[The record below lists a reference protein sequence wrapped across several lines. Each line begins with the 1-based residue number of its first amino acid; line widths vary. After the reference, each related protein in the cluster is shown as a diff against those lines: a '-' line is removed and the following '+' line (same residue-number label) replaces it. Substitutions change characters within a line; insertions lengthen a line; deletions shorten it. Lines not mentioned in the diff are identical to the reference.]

1 MHQFFLKENN
11 NDTDFVLLKEARRGR
26 TLVLAAH
33 PDDEV
38 LGCGG
43 AIISHIRQGDPV
55 FIVIATDG
63 GFPVHP
69 DQQVPGYALLRKR
82 ESMDA
87 SQVLG
92 CGTPRFLDY
101 TDQRLNSVK
110 NLADK
115 LLQLYNEYQPE
126 IIYLP
131 AFTEIHPDH
140 YTLYEAGTE
149 AATKFTGDFTLFYYE
164 TGAPTRPNCYLDIT
178 ESIGQKRHA
187 IQCFVSQLKV
197 QNLEEQITGLNQYRA
212 YYLPK
217 EIKCAEAFYIIEKQK
232 LNQLQLQPYKV
243 NSSLHDSV
251 SEEIKLMHWPMISVI
266 IRTMGLPLLKEAL
279 ASVFTQHYPNLEI
292 ILVDARGNFDV
303 SKIALPENINL
314 KLISEHR
321 HLSRPAAANAGL
333 EAVGGDYFCFLD
345 EDDLIESNHISD
357 LWKWLHF
364 RDEPAAY
371 CGIRMVDEN
380 GSETAVYNEPFSLN
394 RLISENFIPIH
405 AVLYKRKVLD
415 EGCRFDERLSVFEDW
430 DFLLSVLQSG
440 VFFHLDKISG
450 TYRNFRSSGLYWDP
464 EISQRDRNYILEKW
478 RAIHGNPILN
488 NPIAGYF
495 YKNRRN
501 IVHKWPHYFE
511 IYHKY
516 FQRFINTECTVV
528 EIGVSLGGSLQMWR
542 SYFGKRARIIGID
555 INPECRQFGEP
566 GIEIFIGSQS
576 DPDFLRQFLEIVPR
590 IDILIDDGGHRMDE
604 QIISFENLFPNIS
617 NHGVY
622 LCEDTHT
629 SYLEIYGGGLG
640 NPASFIEYA
649 KTLADHLHAWH
660 MPDHVLPASDY
671 TRNIQAVSFYD
682 SIVVIEKRARVQPWS
697 EVRGAGLLPEAEP
710 LTPISLEIS
719 RMKLKLLGAGL
730 PDYCDVGGLISH
742 PGHLKSY
749 LGDKYEGTIWP
760 DQGET
765 MIGWKRLTHLEMC
778 IKNIIEEN
786 IPGDFIETGV
796 WRGGAC
802 IFMAYLLKINKINN
816 RIVWIADSF
825 QGLPA
830 PDPQRYPLDS
840 ESTLHTVPCLAVSEA
855 EVRKNFEKYV
865 IEDSNTRFLKGW
877 FKDTL
882 PTAPI
887 ERLSLLRLDGDL
899 YESTMDALQALYHRL
914 APGGYCIIDDYGAI
928 PACRQAV
935 EDFRQTAG
943 IAGEIIPIDWTGVYW
958 RKQ

>member
-1 MHQFFLKENN
+1 MKENSF
-11 NDTDFVLLKEARRGR
+11 DKDFILLKEARRGR

-38 LGCGG
+38 LGCAG

-63 GFPVHP
+63 GCPVHP
-69 DQQVPGYALLRKR
+69 DQQIPGYALLRKR

-101 TDQRLNSVK
+101 PDQGLKSVK
-110 NLADK
+110 NLDEK
-115 LLQLYNEYQPE
+115 LLQLFDEIQPE

-140 YTLYEAGTE
+140 HALFEAGTE
-149 AATKFTGDFTLFYYE
+149 AATKFTGELTLFYYE
-164 TGAPTRPNCYLDIT
+164 IGAPTRTNCYLDIT
-178 ESIGQKRHA
+178 GSIEQKRRA
-187 IQCFVSQLKV
+187 IHCFASQLKV
-197 QNLEEQITGLNQYRA
+197 QNLDEQIIGLNHYRA
-212 YYLPK
+212 YYLPR
-217 EIKCAEAFYIIEKQK
+217 EIKCSEAFYIIEKQK
-232 LNQLQLQPYKV
+232 LNRLRLHPFKV
-243 NSSLHDSV
+243 GSSLHDSV
-251 SEEIKLMHWPMISVI
+251 TEEILLMHWPLISVI
-266 IRTMGLPLLKEAL
+266 IRTMGVPLLQEAL
-279 ASVFTQHYPNLEI
+279 ESVFTQLYPNLEI
-292 ILVDARGNFDV
+292 ILVDARGDFNV
-303 SKIALPENINL
+303 SEFALQEGINL
-314 KLISEHR
+314 KLISEHKR
-321 HLSRPAAANAGL
+321 LSRPAAANAGL

-345 EDDLIESNHISD
+345 EDDLIDSSHISD
-357 LWKWLHF
+357 LWKLLHF

-380 GSETAVYNEPFSLN
+380 GSETAVYNEPFSN
-394 RLISENFIPIH
+394 ERLISENYIPIH
-405 AVLYKRKVLD
+405 AVLYKRKVIE
-415 EGCRFDERLSVFEDW
+415 EGCRFDERLTVFEDW
-430 DFLLSVLQSG
+430 DFLLAVLQSG
-440 VFFHLDKISG
+440 DFIHLKKISG
-450 TYRNFRSSGLYWDP
+450 TYRNFRSSGLYWDL
-464 EISQRDRNYILEKW
+464 EISLNDRKYVFEKW
-478 RAIHGNPILN
+478 RAIHENPILN
-488 NPIAGYF
+488 NPIAAYF

-528 EIGVSLGGSLQMWR
+528 EIGVSQGGSLQLWR
-542 SYFGKRARIIGID
+542 AYFGERARIIGID

-566 GIEIFIGSQS
+566 GIEIFTGSQS
-576 DPDFLRQFLEIVPR
+576 DTVFLKQFLERVPR
-590 IDILIDDGGHRMDE
+590 IDILIDDGGHTME
-604 QIISFENLFPNIS
+604 QQITSFENLFPYIS

-629 SYLEIYGGGLG
+629 SYLKSYGGGVG

-649 KTLADHLHAWH
+649 KKLADHLHAWH
-660 MPDHVLPASDY
+660 VPDNDFPASAY
-671 TRNIQAVSFYD
+671 TRSIQSVSFYD
-682 SIVVIEKRARVQPWS
+682 SVVVIEKRARVQPWS
-697 EVRGAGLLPEAEP
+697 EIRGAGLLPVTEP
-710 LTPISLEIS
+710 LTPVSLEVF
-719 RMKLKLLGAGL
+719 RMKLKILGAGL
-730 PDYCDVGGLISH
+730 PDYYDVGGLMSH
-742 PGHLKSY
+742 PGHLKAY

-765 MIGWKRLTHLEMC
+765 MIGWQRLTHLEMC
-778 IKNIIEEN
+778 VKNVLHEN

-796 WRGGAC
+796 WRGGSC
-802 IFMAYLLKINKINN
+802 IFMSYLLKINNIKN

-830 PDPQRYPLDS
+830 PDPQRYPPDS
-840 ESTLHTVPCLAVSEA
+840 ESTLHTFPYLAVTEA
-855 EVRKNFEKYV
+855 EVMRNFEKYV
-865 IEDSNTRFLKGW
+865 IENTNTRFLKGW

-887 ERLSLLRLDGDL
+887 EKLALLRLDGDM
-899 YESTMDALQALYHRL
+899 YESTMDALNALYHRL

-935 EDFRQTAG
+935 EDFRNAAG

-958 RKQ
+958 RKL